1 MAGGAWGQG
10 NRLVVDLGSERYL
23 KGPEGRVRTE
33 REARGWSQERL
44 VRELAEVGC
53 PIHQSAISKIEGTTN
68 GRMITLDEL
77 IGFSKVF
84 GIPVAELLLPPETM
98 TMV

>member
-1 MAGGAWGQG
+1 MPGVTWDQG
-10 NRLVVDLGSERYL
+10 NKLVADLGSERHL
-23 KGPEGRVRTE
+23 KGPHGRVRAE
-33 REARGWSQERL
+33 REARAWSQERL
-44 VRELAEVGC
+44 CKELAEVGC
-53 PIHQSAISKIEGTTN
+53 PIHQSAISKIEGASH